1 MMKPTRAAALYLAI
15 VFVAGGLFGFMAH
28 GLYRQQTAQAEIRPP
43 DPKQFRERYL
53 DKLERELSLGPDQK
67 TQVAAILDQTGTRF
81 RELRDRMDPEFAA
94 IRQQQRQ
101 QIRELL
107 SPEQQ
112 GKYQKML
119 EDWEKRHQPHGHKK

>member
-1 MMKPTRAAALYLAI
+1 MAVLYLAV
-15 VFVAGGLFGFMAH
+15 VFVAGGLFGFVAH
-28 GLYRQQTAQAEIRPP
+28 GLYTQTTTRAEIRPP

-53 DKLERELSLGPDQK
+53 DKLERELSLSAAQR
-67 TQVAAILDQTGTRF
+67 TQVAAILDQTGDRF
-81 RELRDRMDPEFAA
+81 RELRERMNPEFAA

-101 QIRELL
+101 EIRALL